1 MRAYVTLDLETTGL
15 QPDKDTILEIGAIK
29 VVEGSVAD
37 TYATFVDPRR
47 EIPSRITEITGI
59 TGDMVAGQPGIES
72 ALPRLLE
79 FCGDYPL
86 LGHNL
91 VFDYSFVKYGA
102 AGQGLSFE
110 KEGMDTLAISRKVLP
125 DLKSRSLQ
133 YLRKYYG
140 IPQDKAHRALD
151 DARTTYL
158 LYEKLRE
165 EFGQSHPE
173 AFCCSPLVCRIKKQS
188 PITNAQKGY
197 LRDLIKYHKIEL
209 DTEMDCLS
217 KSDASKIID
226 GILSTYGRIK
236 R

>member
-1 MRAYVTLDLETTGL
+1 MSGYITLDLETTGL
-15 QPDKDTILEIGAIK
+15 QPDKDAILEIGAIK
-29 VVEGSVAD
+29 VVEGRIVG
-37 TYATFVDPRR
+37 TYATFVDPKR
-47 EIPSRITEITGI
+47 EVPARITEITGI
-59 TGDMVAGQPGIES
+59 TGDMVQGEPGIET

-79 FCGDYPL
+79 FCEDLPL

-91 VFDYSFVKYGA
+91 IFDYSFVKYGA
-102 AGQGLSFE
+102 AAQGLPFE
-110 KEGMDTLAISRKVLP
+110 REGVDTLTISRKVLP
-125 DLKSRSLQ
+125 DLESRSLQ

-158 LYEKLRE
+158 LFERLRE
-165 EFGQSHPE
+165 EFGQTHPE
-173 AFCCSPLVCRIKKQS
+173 AFQCCPLVCKVKKPA

-197 LRDLIKYHKIEL
+197 LRDLIKYHRIEL
-209 DTEMDCLS
+209 DAEIDKLS

-226 GILSTYGRIK
+226 GILSTHGRIK

>member
-86 LGHNL
+86 LGRSL
-91 VFDYSFVKYGA
+91 LFSSSFFIYYYLRTINA
-102 AGQGLSFE
+102 SRSR
-110 KEGMDTLAISRKVLP
+110 TSAISSTSSQRY
-125 DLKSRSLQ
+125 S
-133 YLRKYYG
+133 
-140 IPQDKAHRALD
+140 
-151 DARTTYL
+151 
-158 LYEKLRE
+158 
-165 EFGQSHPE
+165 
-173 AFCCSPLVCRIKKQS
+173 
-188 PITNAQKGY
+188 
-197 LRDLIKYHKIEL
+197 
-209 DTEMDCLS
+209 
-217 KSDASKIID
+217 ASA
-226 GILSTYGRIK
+226 SFSSASVP
-236 R
+236 

>member
-1 MRAYVTLDLETTGL
+1 MRAYITLDLETTGL
-15 QPDKDTILEIGAIK
+15 QPDKDAILEIGAIK

-47 EIPSRITEITGI
+47 EIPPRITEITGI
-59 TGDMVAGQPGIES
+59 SGDMVAGQPGIES

-91 VFDYSFVKYGA
+91 LFDYSFVKYGA
-102 AGQGLSFE
+102 AGQGLAFE
-110 KEGMDTLAISRKVLP
+110 KKGMDTLAISRKVLP
-125 DLKSRSLQ
+125 ELKSRSLQ
-133 YLRKYYG
+133 YLRRYYR
-140 IPQDKAHRALD
+140 IPQEKEHRALD

-158 LYEKLRE
+158 LYEKLFE

-188 PITNAQKGY
+188 SITNAQKGY
-197 LRDLIKYHKIEL
+197 LRDLIKYHKIEF
-209 DTEMDCLS
+209 DTEMDSLS